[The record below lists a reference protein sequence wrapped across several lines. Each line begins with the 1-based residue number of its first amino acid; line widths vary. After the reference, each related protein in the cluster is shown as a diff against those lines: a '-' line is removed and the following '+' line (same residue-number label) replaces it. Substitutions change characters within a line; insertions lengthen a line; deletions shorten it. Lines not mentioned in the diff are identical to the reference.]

1 MEPDLALRFASF
13 IIASAK
19 SRRNKE
25 IRPRLY
31 NLPESTP
38 GPPQRPYSS
47 LAPPEDDGKPL
58 ISVVL
63 DDEDGDPVQEDDGAV
78 CDDGKPVIS
87 IVLDDEDGDPVQ
99 ESDRAVDGDLV
110 PSKEVE
116 VGAPMQLEAFRFR
129 AVTCIFAARMPEI
142 AITKLQREQ
151 KLEIINSWYNQQY
164 GEGR

>member
-13 IIASAK
+13 IIASVK

-47 LAPPEDDGKPL
+47 LAPPVRKVVNLRRKL
-58 ISVVL
+58 IRVLMMRAGNLLSLSRKMMVLSVMM
-63 DDEDGDPVQEDDGAV
+63 GS
-78 CDDGKPVIS
+78 PVIS
-87 IVLDDEDGDPVQ
+87 VVLDDEDGDPVQ

-116 VGAPMQLEAFRFR
+116 
-129 AVTCIFAARMPEI
+129 
-142 AITKLQREQ
+142 
-151 KLEIINSWYNQQY
+151 
-164 GEGR
+164 

>member
-19 SRRNKE
+19 FRRNKE

-38 GPPQRPYSS
+38 GPPHRPYSS
-47 LAPPEDDGKPL
+47 LAPPEDDGAVYDDGKPL

-78 CDDGKPVIS
+78 YDDGKPVIS
-87 IVLDDEDGDPVQ
+87 VVLDDEDGDPVQ

-116 VGAPMQLEAFRFR
+116 G
-129 AVTCIFAARMPEI
+129 
-142 AITKLQREQ
+142 
-151 KLEIINSWYNQQY
+151 
-164 GEGR
+164 